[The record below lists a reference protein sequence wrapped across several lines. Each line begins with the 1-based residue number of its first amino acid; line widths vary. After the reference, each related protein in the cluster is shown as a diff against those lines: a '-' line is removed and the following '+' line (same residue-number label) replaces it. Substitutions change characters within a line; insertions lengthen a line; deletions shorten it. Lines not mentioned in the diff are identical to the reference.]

1 MTFVNLLQ
9 LADTG
14 SSTGSSIIILF
25 CDLRHPSS
33 IFYTIK
39 VLGGSERLLIL
50 WKKLM
55 PEQYVY
61 IVAGEKPFSKQL
73 DMKYWTCMT
82 ANPFVYS
89 NVHNNFYVFCL

>member
-14 SSTGSSIIILF
+14 SSIIIFF

-33 IFYTIK
+33 IFYMIK
-39 VLGGSERLLIL
+39 VLVGSEMLIL
-50 WKKLM
+50 CKKLM

-82 ANPFVYS
+82 ANP
-89 NVHNNFYVFCL
+89 